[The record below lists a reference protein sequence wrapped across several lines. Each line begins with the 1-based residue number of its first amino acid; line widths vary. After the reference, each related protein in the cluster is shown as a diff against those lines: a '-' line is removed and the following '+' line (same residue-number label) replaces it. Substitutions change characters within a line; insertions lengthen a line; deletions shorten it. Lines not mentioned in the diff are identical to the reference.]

1 MKNLLRDSWTPALI
15 VLGLALA
22 AFAAYH
28 QVSDHAFISFDDN
41 LYVTANAHVQ
51 QGITGRGIVWA
62 FGFTEHTYW
71 HPVTWL
77 SHMLDVELF
86 GLDAGRHH
94 LMNLLFHIVN
104 GILLFAALRMA
115 TGSYWRSAFVAALFA
130 LHPVNVDTVAWV
142 AERKNLLSTTF
153 WMLTIIA
160 YVQYVRRPTIP
171 RYSLVGCAFLLGLLT
186 KPMLVTL
193 PFVLLLL
200 DYWPLKRIAAVPGQG
215 AHARFRLE
223 GASMGML
230 VTEKFPL
237 FALSLASIALSTMS
251 MSSGGM
257 SVTRELVPLA
267 LRVENAVVSYPLYL
281 AKLFWP
287 ANLTFFYPF
296 PEAIPLWQTA
306 GALLILLAATAASVL
321 ALLRAPWLL
330 VGWLW
335 FLGTLVPVSGI
346 VQGGLWPAIAE
357 RWAYVPYVGIFV
369 ILAWGVPYLLETLR
383 IPRLALPAAA
393 GTVILAC
400 MALTWQ
406 QVRVWKDDFTLFS
419 HGVAVNPDNYVAQV
433 NLGEA
438 LARKGLFTDAISR
451 FQEALRVYPADTLAL
466 SGMAHAHEK
475 LGETM
480 KAEEYYLQAL
490 RYKPGDARVSS
501 GLARLYAETGQ
512 DGKAMDLYTRILE
525 RDPSHAGAEYGIG
538 ILYARS
544 KDQVRAEEHL
554 LRSLNLDPGNAEA
567 HSSLGVILMNQGRV
581 REAERHFAEAARI
594 DPESREIRDYL
605 AAARRHREKI
615 AADIAAL
622 EGRRRSDPGNAGV
635 LRALGLLHA
644 GNGDHAEAIEAFT
657 ALARLQP
664 DNPEVLYNIACLY
677 ARQNRTDEAISW
689 LQKAVDK
696 GFSDWSL
703 LKSDRDLQAVRETP
717 FYRELMERHKD

>member
-1 MKNLLRDSWTPALI
+1 MENLRRGSWTPALI

-62 FGFTEHTYW
+62 FGFSENTYW
-71 HPVTWL
+71 HPMTWL

-104 GILLFAALRMA
+104 GILLFTALRMA

-160 YVQYVRRPTIP
+160 YVHYVWRPSIP
-171 RYSLVGCAFLLGLLT
+171 RYSLVVFALLLGLLT

-200 DYWPLKRIAAVPGQG
+200 DYWPLKRVAAFHGQDSNG
-215 AHARFRLE
+215 RFRLE
-223 GASMGML
+223 GVSMGRL
-230 VTEKFPL
+230 VMEKLPL
-237 FALSLASIALSTMS
+237 LTLSLASIALSTLS

-287 ANLTFFYPF
+287 ANLTFFYPY
-296 PEAIPLWQTA
+296 PEAIPLWQAA
-306 GALLILLAATAASVL
+306 GALLILLAVTVVSVVS
-321 ALLRAPWLL
+321 LLRAPWLL

-369 ILAWGVPYLLETLR
+369 ILAWGFPYLLETARL
-383 IPRLALPAAA
+383 PRLALPAA
-393 GTVILAC
+393 GIVILAC
-400 MALTWQ
+400 IALTWQ
-406 QVRVWKDDFTLFS
+406 QVKVWQDDFTLFS

-438 LARKGLFTDAISR
+438 LARNGRHAEAISHL
-451 FQEALRVYPADTLAL
+451 QEALRIHPADPLAL
-466 SGMAHAHEK
+466 SGLARTHQDRGDK
-475 LGETM
+475 G
-480 KAEEYYLQAL
+480 KAEEYYLRAL
-490 RYKPGDARVSS
+490 RFKPDDPKISAS
-501 GLARLYAETGQ
+501 LALLYAETGQ
-512 DGKAMDLYTRILE
+512 DGKAMELYARILE
-525 RDPSHAGAEYGIG
+525 RDPSHAGAEYGLG
-538 ILYARS
+538 ILYARR

-581 REAERHFAEAARI
+581 REAELHFTEAARI
-594 DPESREIRDYL
+594 DPESKEIQDYL

-615 AADIAAL
+615 EADIATL
-622 EGRRRSDPGNAGV
+622 ESRRRSDPDNVVV

-644 GNGDHAEAIEAFT
+644 GNGDHTEAIETFM
-657 ALARLQP
+657 ALAGLQP
-664 DNPEVLYNIACLY
+664 DNPEVPYNIACLY

-696 GFSDWSL
+696 GFSNWSL
-703 LKSDRDLQAVRETP
+703 LKSDRDLQAIRETP
-717 FYRELMERHKD
+717 FYRELIERNKG